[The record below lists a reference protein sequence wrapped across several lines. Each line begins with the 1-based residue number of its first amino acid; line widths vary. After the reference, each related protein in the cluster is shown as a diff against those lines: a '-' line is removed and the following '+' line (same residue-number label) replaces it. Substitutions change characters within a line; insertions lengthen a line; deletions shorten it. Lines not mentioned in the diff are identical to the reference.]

1 MCVAMEEEEAV
12 SKLGSGEDESFLDCN
27 PLITIVPLGMALSAE
42 MHSGTELLCLDSTLD
57 ISNWVKHRIPG
68 FSKLVWLPVSR
79 HERLYTAYL
88 KG

>member
-12 SKLGSGEDESFLDCN
+12 SELGSGVDESFLDCN
-27 PLITIVPLGMALSAE
+27 PLITIVRPGMALSAE
-42 MHSGTELLCLDSTLD
+42 LHSDTELLCLDSTLD
-57 ISNWVKHRIPG
+57 ISNWVKHGIPG
-68 FSKLVWLPVSR
+68 FSKLVWLPVSH